1 MVYFTKAMFMEKEI
15 RISKTQFAYQWLFE
29 KIGSAEYGPG
39 FYLNE
44 YRIAQTMKLNRSC
57 VREALNQLL
66 AEGLI
71 EKRDN
76 RRMYVTRIDGDG
88 ELGLVEY
95 RAIIE
100 AGAAMIAS
108 QRKDGEEVRKL
119 KQLHEDF
126 QYYVSRSFW
135 SYTREVDKQFH
146 LLIVE
151 MSHNQLLIDT
161 YRQMKVKLNLIKR
174 KDFSNLMQ
182 DVTVRGHGAILS
194 AIEAG
199 DGQQAYQQVFHHLFD
214 KG

>member
-1 MVYFTKAMFMEKEI
+1 METEI
-15 RISKTQFAYQWLFE
+15 RISKTQFVYQGLFE
-29 KIGSAEYGPG
+29 KIASAEYGPG

-44 YRIAQTMKLNRSC
+44 YRIARTMNLNRSC

-88 ELGLVEY
+88 EQGLVEY

-108 QRKDGEEVRKL
+108 QRKNGEEVQKL
-119 KQLHEDF
+119 KRLHDDF

-146 LLIVE
+146 LMIVE
-151 MSHNQLLIDT
+151 MSHNQLLIDN

-174 KDFSNLMQ
+174 KDFSNIMQ

-199 DGQQAYQQVFHHLFD
+199 DGHQAYQHVLHHLLD
-214 KG
+214 KV

>member
-1 MVYFTKAMFMEKEI
+1 MIMEKEI
-15 RISKTQFAYQWLFE
+15 RISKTHFVYQGLFE

-44 YRIAQTMKLNRSC
+44 YRIARTMNLNRSC
-57 VREALNQLL
+57 VREALNQLM

-71 EKRDN
+71 EKREN

-100 AGAAMIAS
+100 AGAALFAA

-126 QYYVSRSFW
+126 LYYVSRSFW
-135 SYTREVDKQFH
+135 SHTREVDKQFH

-151 MSHNQLLIDT
+151 MSHNQPLIDN
-161 YRQMKVKLNLIKR
+161 YRRMKVKLNLIKR
-174 KDFSNLMQ
+174 KDFSNIMQ
-182 DVTVRGHGAILS
+182 DVTVRGHGAILR

-199 DGQQAYQQVFHHLFD
+199 DAHQAYQQVLHHLLD
-214 KG
+214 KV